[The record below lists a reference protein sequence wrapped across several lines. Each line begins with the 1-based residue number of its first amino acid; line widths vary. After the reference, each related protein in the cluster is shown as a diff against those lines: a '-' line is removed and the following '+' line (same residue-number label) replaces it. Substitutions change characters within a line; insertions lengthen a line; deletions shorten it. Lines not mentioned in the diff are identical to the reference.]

1 MTMRVTARG
10 QVTLPAA
17 FRRRL
22 GLRAGDRLEIV
33 RVTHGRFEV
42 AAKTGSIRDVK
53 GFLPAPKRPVTL
65 AEMDAAIHAR
75 AGR

>member
-22 GLRAGDRLEIV
+22 GLRAGDRL
-33 RVTHGRFEV
+33 
-42 AAKTGSIRDVK
+42 
-53 GFLPAPKRPVTL
+53 
-65 AEMDAAIHAR
+65 
-75 AGR
+75 